1 MLVFFFDHLAEQ
13 AMFFFQVFL
22 EGLFDDVDVTSYIG
36 VACLCRMV
44 VALDVG
50 KEHPDDIGMFL
61 PQIRGGRK
69 AFAADGTST
78 WHVGF
83 IFWKQKTLGSYL
95 YSTFPGTLL
104 TSNDNS

>member
-50 KEHPDDIGMFL
+50 
-61 PQIRGGRK
+61 
-69 AFAADGTST
+69 
-78 WHVGF
+78 
-83 IFWKQKTLGSYL
+83 
-95 YSTFPGTLL
+95 
-104 TSNDNS
+104 